1 MLRSRLRR
9 AIPALLVV
17 LGMAAASACTQ
28 PPADFYTP
36 APGVSGTP
44 GTVLK
49 TAPTSLSGVSNVT
62 ALAIQY
68 RTRSATNAPIAVTG
82 SVYVPTAAWA
92 GPGPRPIVSVAQGTQ
107 GLGDQC
113 APSKSLVSGINY
125 ELPYVQAL
133 LAKGWAVAITDYE
146 GLGMPGTHTYIVAD
160 VAARAQI
167 DIVRA
172 AQKVTSLGL
181 AANAPIGFTGYSQG
195 GQAAARAAEIESTYA
210 PELNVAGVVAGG
222 VPSDPEQLGTTLNG
236 GIWFAFLAMAAVG
249 LDAAYPELNLETY
262 LNDTGRQLLEA
273 NQNACLA
280 DGLLALGV
288 PVDRE
293 PDDQQPADHAGV
305 AGPARPEPARVG
317 RTAGPGV
324 PVPLGDRRDHP
335 LHAGQHPAGRLV
347 RQGGRGPVHGPLPR
361 RARPRDLPGADR
373 HHQLPERPVHR
384 RAVPAHLQRVS

>member
-17 LGMAAASACTQ
+17 LGLAAASACTQ

-125 ELPYVQAL
+125 GLPYVQAL
-133 LAKGWAVAITDYE
+133 LAEGWAVAITDYE

-249 LDAAYPELNLETY
+249 LDAAYPELNLESY

-280 DGLLALGV
+280 DGLLALGFQSIENLTTSNPLTTPAWQARLDQNRLGSVAPQV
-288 PVDRE
+288 PVFQYHSVIDEIIPYTQGSTLRDAWCAKGAEVRFMDLFLGEHALGIFQGQTDTINFLNDRF
-293 PDDQQPADHAGV
+293 
-305 AGPARPEPARVG
+305 
-317 RTAGPGV
+317 TGV
-324 PVPLGDRRDHP
+324 PFQPTCNG
-335 LHAGQHPAGRLV
+335 
-347 RQGGRGPVHGPLPR
+347 
-361 RARPRDLPGADR
+361 
-373 HHQLPERPVHR
+373 
-384 RAVPAHLQRVS
+384 

>member
-17 LGMAAASACTQ
+17 LGLAAASACTQ

-262 LNDTGRQLLEA
+262 LNDTGRQLLET

-280 DGLLALGV
+280 DGLLALGFQSIENLTTSNPLTTPAWQARLDQNRLGTVAPQV
-288 PVDRE
+288 PVFQYHSVIDEIIPYTQGSTLRDAWCAKGAEVRFMDLFLGEHALGIFQGQTDTINFLNDRF
-293 PDDQQPADHAGV
+293 
-305 AGPARPEPARVG
+305 
-317 RTAGPGV
+317 TGV
-324 PVPLGDRRDHP
+324 PFQPTCNG
-335 LHAGQHPAGRLV
+335 
-347 RQGGRGPVHGPLPR
+347 
-361 RARPRDLPGADR
+361 
-373 HHQLPERPVHR
+373 
-384 RAVPAHLQRVS
+384 

>member
-17 LGMAAASACTQ
+17 LGLAAASACTQ

-113 APSKSLVSGINY
+113 APSKSLVSGLNY

-172 AQKVTSLGL
+172 AQKVSSLGL

-249 LDAAYPELNLETY
+249 LDAAYPELNLEAY
-262 LNDTGRQLLEA
+262 LNDTGRQLLET

-280 DGLLALGV
+280 DGLLALGFQSIENLTTSNPLTTPAWQARLDQNRLGSVAPQV
-288 PVDRE
+288 PVFQYHSVIDEIIPYTQGSTLRDSWCAKGADIRFMDLYFGEHALGIFQGQTDTINFLNDRF
-293 PDDQQPADHAGV
+293 
-305 AGPARPEPARVG
+305 
-317 RTAGPGV
+317 TGV
-324 PVPLGDRRDHP
+324 PFQPTCNG
-335 LHAGQHPAGRLV
+335 
-347 RQGGRGPVHGPLPR
+347 
-361 RARPRDLPGADR
+361 
-373 HHQLPERPVHR
+373 
-384 RAVPAHLQRVS
+384 